1 MATAESDCLEAVAE
15 QVGVSRS
22 GLSVTSSEMGENY
35 TVVKIRVPEP
45 EAPWLC
51 DGATRTRARAS

>member
-22 GLSVTSSEMGENY
+22 RLSVTSSEMGENC
-35 TVVKIRVPEP
+35 TVVNIRVPEP
-45 EAPWLC
+45 EAPW
-51 DGATRTRARAS
+51 